1 MKIPH
6 LRLAPLT
13 LLFTLCSSLLTL
25 QAQSL
30 ATCQQLAEQNYPL
43 IRKYDLVEQ
52 TTQYTVQNLNR
63 GWLPQLTLSAQ
74 ATLQSDVVSLP
85 DALTGM
91 MTAQGLNVKGLKKDQ
106 YKVQLELQQVLYDGG
121 AISSQREVARR
132 QGEVEAASNDVDMY
146 QLRSRINDL
155 YFGFLLT
162 QERLAIN
169 DASLHLLNNN
179 IARLQALLD
188 EGVAM
193 QSDLSTLRAELLT
206 AEQRTTELRTTLDAL
221 QQMLS
226 LFCGREVTPE
236 PITETKLTNTPG
248 NNFDLRPEMQ
258 LLDSRSSLL
267 AAQRKALDA
276 KLMPKVSLFAQGFYG
291 YPGLNMYEDM
301 FSHDWSLN
309 GIVGLRMQWNISSFY
324 TRSGDLH
331 KLRLQQEQLQT
342 ARDLFNFNATLQQ
355 TQEQRN
361 AERCQKLLQ
370 QDDEIIRLRQS
381 VREASEA
388 KLQDGIIDSYALVEQ
403 ITREEAARISRLQHL
418 IEFAQRQANL
428 QFLRNETIRE

>member
-1 MKIPH
+1 MKIPL
-6 LRLAPLT
+6 LRLASLT
-13 LLFTLCSSLLTL
+13 LFFTLHFSLLSV

-30 ATCQQLAEQNYPL
+30 ATCQQMAEQNYPL
-43 IRKYDLVEQ
+43 IRRYDLIEQ
-52 TTQYTVQNLNR
+52 TTNYTVQNLNR

-91 MTAQGLNVKGLKKDQ
+91 MAAQGLDVKGLKKDQ
-106 YKVQLELQQVLYDGG
+106 YKVQLELQQILYDGG
-121 AISSQREVARR
+121 AISSQKEVARR
-132 QGEVEAASNDVDMY
+132 QSEVEAASNDVDMY
-146 QLRSRINDL
+146 QLRSRVNDL
-155 YFGFLLT
+155 YFGYLLT
-162 QERLAIN
+162 QERLALN
-169 DASLHLLNNN
+169 EASLHLINNN
-179 IARLQALLD
+179 IERLNALLQ

-193 QSDLSTLRAELLT
+193 QSDVNTLRAELLT
-206 AEQRTTELRTTLDAL
+206 AEQRTTELRATCQTF

-226 LFCGREVTPE
+226 LFCGQEITPE
-236 PITETKLTNTPG
+236 SITTTASTTVQSG
-248 NNFDLRPEMQ
+248 NFDLRPEMQ
-258 LLDSRSSLL
+258 LLNSQSSLL
-267 AAQRKALDA
+267 SARRKALDA
-276 KLMPKVSLFAQGFYG
+276 QLMPKVSLFAQGFYG

-324 TRSGDLH
+324 TRQGDLH

-342 ARDLFNFNATLQQ
+342 ARDLFSFNATLQQ

-361 AERCQKLLQ
+361 AERCQKLLE
-370 QDDEIIRLRQS
+370 QDDEIISLRQS
-381 VREASEA
+381 VREATEA

-403 ITREEAARISRLQHL
+403 ITREEAARLNRLQHL

-428 QFLRNETIRE
+428 QFITNSPQ

>member
-1 MKIPH
+1 MKIPN
-6 LRLAPLT
+6 LRLALLT
-13 LLFTLCSSLLTL
+13 LFFTLPTSLFTL

-30 ATCQQLAEQNYPL
+30 ATCQQMAEQNYPL
-43 IRKYDLVEQ
+43 IRRYDLIEQ
-52 TTQYTVQNLNR
+52 TANYTVQNLNR

-74 ATLQSDVVSLP
+74 ATLQSDVVALP
-85 DALTGM
+85 DALRNM
-91 MTAQGLNVKGLKKDQ
+91 MTAQGLDVKGLKKDQ
-106 YKVQLELQQVLYDGG
+106 YKVQLELQQILYDGG
-121 AISSQREVARR
+121 AISSQKEVARR
-132 QGEVEAASNDVDMY
+132 QSEVEAASNDVDMY
-146 QLRSRINDL
+146 QLRSRVNDL
-155 YFGFLLT
+155 YFGYLLT

-193 QSDLSTLRAELLT
+193 QGDLNTLRAELLT
-206 AEQRTTELRTTLDAL
+206 AEQRTTELRTTSDAL

-226 LFCGREVTPE
+226 LFCGGEVTPE
-236 PITETKLTNTPG
+236 PISETKLTGIPD

-258 LLDSRSSLL
+258 LLNSRSSLL

-276 KLMPKVSLFAQGFYG
+276 QLLPKVSLFAQGFYG

-324 TRSGDLH
+324 TRQGDLH

-342 ARDLFNFNATLQQ
+342 ARDLFTFNSTLQQ

-370 QDDEIIRLRQS
+370 QDDEIISLRQS

-403 ITREEAARISRLQHL
+403 ITREEAARINRLQHL

-428 QFLRNETIRE
+428 QFITNSPQ